1 MNKEKINI
9 EPCVLEIGVG
19 GFKTYLGENHLT
31 RILREEVYERL
42 NNMAIMRLGRMNM
55 ENLLNTETDEK
66 WCVIFIQSEN
76 SMLSNHRYIFIRVSE
91 DENV

>member
-1 MNKEKINI
+1 MNI

-19 GFKTYLGENHLT
+19 GFKTYLGENPLT
-31 RILREEVYERL
+31 RILREDVYKRL
-42 NNMAIMRLGRMNM
+42 NEMAIKRLGCWNM

-66 WCVIFIQSEN
+66 WCVIFIQSEH

-91 DENV
+91 DE